1 MKAIA
6 AVVLAVASLVAPTL
20 HAQEDANVAAA
31 KEAADRWLAAMDAG
45 KTAEAWDEAAP
56 AMQAAVPREAW
67 ANAGAQARAP
77 FGAFS
82 ARKLVSSVYTR
93 AMPGVPAGEYVVM
106 QYTTDFANRAGA
118 VETVTP
124 MRQPDGSWKVS
135 GYYIK

>member
-6 AVVLAVASLVAPTL
+6 AFVLAAASIVAPTL

-31 KEAADRWLAAMDAG
+31 REAADRWLAAMDAG
-45 KTAEAWDEAAP
+45 KTVEAWDEAAP
-56 AMQAAVPREAW
+56 AMQAAVTREAW
-67 ANAGAQARAP
+67 GQAGAQVRAP

-82 ARKLVSSVYTR
+82 TRTLVSSVYTR
-93 AMPGVPAGEYVVM
+93 AIPGAPAGEYVVM
-106 QYTTDFANRAGA
+106 QYKTDFANRAGA

>member
-6 AVVLAVASLVAPTL
+6 AFLLAAASLAAPSL
-20 HAQEDANVAAA
+20 YAQEDANVAAA
-31 KEAADRWLAAMDAG
+31 REAADRWLAAMDAG
-45 KTAEAWDEAAP
+45 KTVEAWDEAAP
-56 AMQAAVPREAW
+56 AMQAAVTRDAW
-67 ANAGAQARAP
+67 GQAGAQVRAP

-93 AMPGVPAGEYVVM
+93 AIPGAPAGEYVVM

-135 GYYIK
+135 GYYIR